1 MVFSNDD
8 KAVIKKD
15 FVENGWSPYR
25 TAKSKKTKKWYKGSV
40 QRWIN
45 QFIERGTM
53 ERKSGSGRPRSVRN
67 QKKEQI
73 VEQLICL
80 QEESSGSHKSPQEIE
95 RHTGIKR
102 LSEWLNGTDGNSI
115 EGSRPQK

>member
-45 QFIERGTM
+45 QFIKEKAVQDDQDPL
-53 ERKSGSGRPRSVRN
+53 EIKKKS
-67 QKKEQI
+67 K
-73 VEQLICL
+73 
-80 QEESSGSHKSPQEIE
+80 SSSS
-95 RHTGIKR
+95 
-102 LSEWLNGTDGNSI
+102 
-115 EGSRPQK
+115 